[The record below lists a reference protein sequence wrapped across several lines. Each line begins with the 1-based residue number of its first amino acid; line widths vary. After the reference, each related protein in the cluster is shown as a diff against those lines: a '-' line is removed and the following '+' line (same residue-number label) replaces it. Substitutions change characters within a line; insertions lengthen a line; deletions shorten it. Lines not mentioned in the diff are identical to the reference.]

1 MEIFKLIGIAIIGAI
16 CSLILKST
24 QSQYAILTSIATG
37 IILIIFISKSLTN
50 VILAFQDIINK
61 TGVDDALFSILLKII
76 GIGYLVEYSA
86 NLCNDLECPSIGKK
100 LALGGKVTL
109 FLMALPI
116 VKALIDIVVGMV

>member
-1 MEIFKLIGIAIIGAI
+1 MEIFRLIGIAIIGAI

-24 QSQYAILTSIATG
+24 QSQYAILATIATG
-37 IILIIFISKSLTN
+37 IIILVYISQYLTN
-50 VILAFQDIINK
+50 VILAFQDIITK
-61 TGVDDALFSILLKII
+61 TGVDDALFSTLLKIV
-76 GIGYLVEYSA
+76 GIGYLVEYTT
-86 NLCNDLECPSIGKK
+86 NLCNDLDCPSIGKK